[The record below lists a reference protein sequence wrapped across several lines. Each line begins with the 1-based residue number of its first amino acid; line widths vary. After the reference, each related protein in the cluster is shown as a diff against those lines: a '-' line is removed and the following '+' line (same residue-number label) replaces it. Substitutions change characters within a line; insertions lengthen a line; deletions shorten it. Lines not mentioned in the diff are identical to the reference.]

1 MAASHLTPQ
10 TLMRAAAD
18 DLALLARLHDRE
30 LDHAALAALAAQPAG
45 NWFTVQLKGDGV
57 SEAFALIDGYLA
69 GYAASGTPAKLRD
82 DLAVDYAEIYLTFG
96 YRVSPTESYWLTEDH
111 IERQEPMFEVRQWY
125 EHYGLKIDDWR
136 KRADDHLVAQLQFVG
151 SLLADERPH
160 AWVDAGRFLDRH
172 LLVWSQDFLGGV
184 AQRAATPFYA
194 GLALLTQSV
203 LMNYR
208 ALIEQVTGE
217 ARALAPRKSFAA
229 DTVADGPFVPGSS
242 PSW

>member
-1 MAASHLTPQ
+1 MAAAHPTPQ
-10 TLMRAAAD
+10 TLMRAAAE

-30 LDHAALAALAAQPAG
+30 LDHAQLAALAAQPAG
-45 NWFTVQLKGDGV
+45 DWFAVQVKGDGV
-57 SEAFALIDGYLA
+57 SEGFTLLDSYLA
-69 GYAASGTPAKLRD
+69 GYMASDAPAKQRD

-96 YRVSPTESYWLTEDH
+96 FRVSPTESYWLTEDH

-136 KRADDHLVAQLQFVG
+136 KRSDDHLVPQLQFVS

-160 AWVDAGRFLDRH
+160 AWVDAGRFLDQH

-194 GLALLTQSV
+194 GLALLTQSL
-203 LMNYR
+203 LMNHR

-217 ARALAPRKSFAA
+217 ARAPVPRKPIAA
-229 DTVADGPFVPGSS
+229 DTVAEGPFVPGSS